1 MGMSE
6 QTFHVEIIE
15 ISGIPI
21 GTNSG
26 TRMSKGDRR
35 QLLIL
40 FVK

>member
-6 QTFHVEIIE
+6 QTFHVEI
-15 ISGIPI
+15 SVIPI
-21 GTNSG
+21 GTSLG
-26 TRMSKGDRR
+26 TSMSKGDRR